1 MPEPIVKRIQFTKI
15 FERTRDSKAFVII
28 NVGGARSSKSYSI
41 AQVLIQKLLTE
52 QGKKIGICRKTFP
65 SLRMSTMLPFIDMLK
80 SYGIYSEAAHNKT
93 FNSYIHNKNFI
104 QFFSLDD
111 AEKIKST
118 EFNYIWMEEANE
130 FSYEDYINLKLRL
143 SGAKFKGEQNHLYL
157 SLNPIDANGWIPER
171 AVKEQDVEVIK
182 SNYLDNPFLSI
193 DYVKNLNDLMQ
204 QDEAYY
210 RVYVLG
216 EWGKLEGKIFT
227 NYKLIPALPDM
238 TGAKW
243 AYGLDFGL
251 INPSALVKVYLFG
264 DRFYIE
270 ERLYKEG
277 LTNKDIIEKLSHEER
292 GDIYGDPSSKMMIEE
307 IRRAGYPAWEGHKGV
322 KESIDLMQ
330 RQTLYIPEESVHLTK
345 EIQGYCWKKDPNDRE
360 KFISEPIKVNDHA
373 LDAARYAIWGITER
387 YGFATKRSVA
397 PEPIKTLHFSKQ
409 NTTRFP
415 FRSK

>member
-1 MPEPIVKRIQFTKI
+1 
-15 FERTRDSKAFVII
+15 
-28 NVGGARSSKSYSI
+28 
-41 AQVLIQKLLTE
+41 
-52 QGKKIGICRKTFP
+52 
-65 SLRMSTMLPFIDMLK
+65 MSTMLPFIDMLK
-80 SYGIYSEAAHNKT
+80 AYNIYSESTHNKT
-93 FNSYIHNKNFI
+93 FNSYIYNTNFI
-104 QFFSLDD
+104 QFFSLDE

-130 FSYEDYINLKLRL
+130 FTYEDYINLKLRL

-157 SLNPIDANGWIPER
+157 TLNPIDANGWIPER

-182 SNYLDNPFLSI
+182 SNYLDNPFLSD
-193 DYVKNLNDLMQ
+193 DYIKNLTDLMQ

-216 EWGKLEGKIFT
+216 EWGKLEGKILT
-227 NYKLIPALPDM
+227 NYKIIPELPEM
-238 TGAKW
+238 PSAKW

-251 INPSALVKVYLFG
+251 INPSALTKVYLYS
-264 DRFYIE
+264 DRFYLE
-270 ERLYKEG
+270 EKLYKEG
-277 LTNKDIIEKLSHEER
+277 LTNKDIIEHLSHEDR

-322 KESIDLMQ
+322 KESLDLMQ
-330 RQTLYIPEESVHLTK
+330 RQTLYIPESSVHLIK
-345 EIQGYCWKKDPNDRE
+345 EIQGYCWKKDPTDHE
-360 KFISEPIKVNDHA
+360 KFIAEPIKVNDHA

-387 YGFATKRSVA
+387 YGFATRR
-397 PEPIKTLHFSKQ
+397 PMTTEPIKTLHFSKQ

>member
-1 MPEPIVKRIQFTKI
+1 
-15 FERTRDSKAFVII
+15 
-28 NVGGARSSKSYSI
+28 
-41 AQVLIQKLLTE
+41 VLIQKLLTE

-238 TGAKW
+238 IGAKW

-251 INPSALVKVYLFG
+251 INPSALVKVYLLG

-330 RQTLYIPEESVHLTK
+330 RQTLYIPEESMHLTK